1 MLGKIKGRRERRHK
15 TRWLDGITNL
25 TDMNL
30 SKLQEMVKDKG
41 SLVLMELQRVR
52 HD

>member
-1 MLGKIKGRRERRHK
+1 M
-15 TRWLDGITNL
+15 RWTDGNINS